1 MSECHYYAV
10 CAYYW
15 SLGGLGW
22 GERARKIAVRDDT
35 DSTTMTF
42 TATTTLREKYHGVP
56 ERIMMSSAST
66 VSAVAND
73 MMRST
78 FQMGSYQYDR
88 GFIDATVP

>member
-1 MSECHYYAV
+1 
-10 CAYYW
+10 
-15 SLGGLGW
+15 
-22 GERARKIAVRDDT
+22 
-35 DSTTMTF
+35 MTF